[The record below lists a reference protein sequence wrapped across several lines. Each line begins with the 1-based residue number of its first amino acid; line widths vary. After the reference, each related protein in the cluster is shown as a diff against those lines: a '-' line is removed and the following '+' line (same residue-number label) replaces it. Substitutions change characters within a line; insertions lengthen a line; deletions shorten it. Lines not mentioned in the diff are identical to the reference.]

1 MPGGLDVRDAVASEH
16 DVHDIAAA
24 IRASVGLLLRRLRQV
39 RPEGELSLPEN
50 SAIVRLE
57 RSGPMTPS
65 ALAKLE
71 QISPQSVGATI
82 AALESRGL
90 VERRQD
96 PADGRRILLS
106 VTEAGLVALSDRRN
120 ARTEQLAQALSS
132 GFSAEELAQ
141 LHAAAPLIERLAQ
154 SI

>member
-1 MPGGLDVRDAVASEH
+1 MAEVLEVRDV
-16 DVHDIAAA
+16 DVQDVAAA
-24 IRASVGLLLRRLRQV
+24 VRVSVGLLLRRLRQV
-39 RPEGELSLPEN
+39 RPPGELSLPEN
-50 SAIVRLE
+50 SALVRLE

-90 VERRQD
+90 VQRNPD

-106 VTEAGLVALSDRRN
+106 VSDAGHQALRDKRN
-120 ARTEQLAQALSS
+120 ARTEQLAHALSS
-132 GFSAEELAQ
+132 GFTARELEQ
-141 LHAAAPLIERLAQ
+141 LHAAAPLIERLAH

>member
-1 MPGGLDVRDAVASEH
+1 VPAELGVGDAVASQP
-16 DVHDIAAA
+16 DVHDVAAA

-39 RPEGELSLPEN
+39 RPAGELSLPEN
-50 SAIVRLE
+50 SAMVRLE

-65 ALAKLE
+65 ALARLE

-96 PADGRRILLS
+96 PSDGRRILLS
-106 VTEAGLVALSDRRN
+106 VTESGLQALRDKGN
-120 ARTEQLAQALSS
+120 ARVEQLARALSS
-132 GFSAEELAQ
+132 GFTARELEQ
-141 LHAAAPLIERLAQ
+141 LHTAAPLIERLAQ
-154 SI
+154 NI

>member
-1 MPGGLDVRDAVASEH
+1 MPEVLEIRDR
-16 DVHDIAAA
+16 DVHDVAAA
-24 IRASVGLLLRRLRQV
+24 VRVSVGLLLRRLRQV
-39 RPEGELSLPEN
+39 RPPGELSLPEN
-50 SAIVRLE
+50 SALVRLE

-90 VERRQD
+90 VGRNPD
-96 PADGRRILLS
+96 LADGRRILLS
-106 VTEAGLVALSDRRN
+106 VTQAGLLALRDKRN
-120 ARTEQLAQALSS
+120 AKTEQLANALST
-132 GFSAEELAQ
+132 GFTAHELEQ
-141 LHAAAPLIERLAQ
+141 LSAAAPLIERLAQ

>member
-1 MPGGLDVRDAVASEH
+1 MPELLEVRDH
-16 DVHDIAAA
+16 DVHDVAAA
-24 IRASVGLLLRRLRQV
+24 VRVSVGLLLRRLRQV
-39 RPEGELSLPEN
+39 RPPGELSLPEN
-50 SAIVRLE
+50 SALVRLE
-57 RSGPMTPS
+57 RAGPMTPS

-90 VERRQD
+90 VGRNTD

-106 VTEAGLVALSDRRN
+106 VTEAGLQALRDKRN
-120 ARTEQLAQALSS
+120 ARTEQLARALSS
-132 GFSAEELAQ
+132 GFTASELEQ
-141 LHAAAPLIERLAQ
+141 LATAAPLIERLAY